1 MKVGDV
7 VGTDAAEG
15 WRLMKAEV
23 VGGADAP
30 DG

>member
-23 VGGADAP
+23 VGGTGAP